1 MDIGKRY
8 RILNEIGGGGMGK
21 VFRALDRL
29 TNTIVAIK
37 QVAVS
42 GSLLDSLNV
51 SLDFRIALAQEFRVL
66 SSLHHPN
73 IISVLDYGFDQER
86 RPYFTMEFLNNAKNI
101 VDITANLPL
110 KEKLHLWIQLLQAL
124 AYLHRRGVVHRDLKP
139 ENVMV
144 VDNQVKVLDF
154 GLATVREKEK
164 DRKSEFLVG
173 TLNYMAPEV
182 LGGSP
187 ASELSDLY
195 ATGLIAYEIFARTSP
210 YDITNFSQLLT
221 DITNLIPDVSEL
233 DVSDEIQT
241 IIARLLAKDPAGRF
255 DNALDVIDAL
265 DKVTPFKIEYDN
277 STIRESF
284 LQSATFVGRDTE
296 REMLVTS
303 LDKARHDN
311 HGSSW
316 LIGGVSGVGK
326 SRLTDE
332 FRTQAL
338 VTGTHVWRGQAIAE
352 GGAPYFEWLP
362 ILRLLAL
369 YTDPDDLSDLEAGV
383 LKEIIPD
390 IETLIE
396 RAVPNAPDIDALNT
410 QARLLNVIQ
419 GLFQRQADAIVIL
432 LEDLHWSNES
442 LEVLRRLNEIVA
454 NLPLMIVGN
463 YRIEERPNLPT
474 ELPGMKLIE
483 LDRLSQPEMAMLSAS
498 IAGPDGQRSDVI
510 ELLEQETEGN
520 VFFIV
525 EVMRVLA
532 EEAGGLVNI
541 GRMTLPESVFA
552 GGIQKAME
560 RRLQKLPDTTIPLLQ
575 FAAIAGKAVDVALL
589 QHKFNTV
596 DIDRWLTVCSDANVL
611 EVQNNQWQFAHDKL
625 RDGLL
630 HGLSEHERANLH
642 RQVAETIQAVYPE
655 NSIRLVN
662 LAYHWEKA
670 SVEADTDTFT
680 LDKAIE
686 YLEKAADQAIEN
698 NLHNEGLVYMERLF
712 ELDKRRQQRVGDIAS
727 KEKRAHWHFLMSQAL
742 NALRRFAETRTHFE
756 KATELYGY
764 PLPEGR
770 TALGAG
776 ILRHLLHQTMRRVL
790 PTVFARRS
798 PQEQH
803 PQLLAAAR
811 VVRFG
816 GAVYYVLHEP
826 ILSLYTSLSA
836 LNITEHVGE
845 SAELMEAYGLMCVL
859 AGSFQAQGMAQGY
872 YERALAMADVVH
884 NPVAY
889 ASVLFLTGVYHT
901 SAGMHEIAERDLM
914 KSADLSTEIGNT
926 IQWGYAMITLC
937 STYFNH
943 TRYDRAAGVLK
954 MLVGGKQTRLPEHR
968 AMALSLQARYD
979 MLRGNTADAVSKSSD
994 ALMALQEIENEPQIS
1009 FTPWSYNALVYL
1021 RHGAYTAALEAA
1033 DTTMKLATEARVNAN
1048 LGYAALGNI
1057 AEVYLSLSELE
1068 PAIRP
1073 DTRENLLQK
1082 AQQVVNILRTAPP
1095 PIGKPIAL
1103 RAQAWLLKL
1112 QGNNSKAEKLWEK
1125 SVQAGEAV
1133 NMNYEVAR
1141 THYEWGQHLPEGSS
1155 ERKQHLETA
1164 LALFK
1169 QIGATND
1176 EKMTQSALEGKREAA
1191 IAK

>member
-1 MDIGKRY
+1 MDIGRRY

-29 TNTIVAIK
+29 TNNIVALK
-37 QVAVS
+37 QVSVS
-42 GSLLDSLNV
+42 GSLLDSLDIGA
-51 SLDFRIALAQEFRVL
+51 DFRLALAQEFRVS

-86 RPYFTMEFLNNAKNI
+86 RPFFTMEFLDNAQNI
-101 VDITANLPL
+101 VEITENLPL

-124 AYLHRRGVVHRDLKP
+124 AYLHRRGVIHRDLKP

-154 GLATVREKEK
+154 GLATVRKHKKQPTDEP
-164 DRKSEFLVG
+164 SENIVG
-173 TLNYMAPEV
+173 TLGYMAPEL
-182 LGGSP
+182 LGGGA

-195 ATGLIAYEIFARTSP
+195 AAGLIAYEIFARTSP
-210 YDITNFSQLLT
+210 YDLTNFSQLLN
-221 DITNLIPDVSEL
+221 DIANLIPDVSNL
-233 DVSDEIQT
+233 DVSAEIQM
-241 IIARLLAKDPAGRF
+241 IIARLLAKDPSARF
-255 DNALDVIDAL
+255 DNALEVIEAL
-265 DKVTPFKIEYDN
+265 DRVTPFKIDYDN

-284 LQSATFVGRDTE
+284 LQAATFVGREAE
-296 REMLVTS
+296 RDMLTQA
-303 LDKARHDN
+303 LERARHKKQ
-311 HGSSW
+311 GTSW

-326 SRLTDE
+326 SRLMDE
-332 FRTQAL
+332 FRTQSL
-338 VTGTHVWRGQAIAE
+338 VTGAHVWRGQAIAE

-369 YTDPDDLSDLEAGV
+369 YTDLSDLEAGV

-396 RAVPNAPDIDALNT
+396 RTVADAPDIDALNT
-410 QARLLNVIQ
+410 QARLLDVIQ
-419 GLFQRQADAIVIL
+419 GLFQRQSDAIVIL

-442 LEVLRRLNEIVA
+442 LEVVRRLNEIVSA
-454 NLPLMIVGN
+454 NSLMIVAN
-463 YRIEERPNLPT
+463 YRKEERPNLPT
-474 ELPGMKLIE
+474 ELPGMNVIE
-483 LDRLSQPEMAMLSAS
+483 LERLSAGEIADLSAS
-498 IAGPDGQRSDVI
+498 IAGPDGKRDDVI
-510 ELLEQETEGN
+510 DLLEQETEGN

-560 RRLQKLPDTTIPLLQ
+560 RRLQKLPTDTIPLLQ
-575 FAAIAGKAVDVALL
+575 FAAIAGKAVDVWLL

-611 EVQNNQWQFAHDKL
+611 EVQNNLWQFAHDKL

-630 HGLSEHERANLH
+630 HSLTERERANLH
-642 RQVAETIQAVYPE
+642 RQVAEAIQDVYPE
-655 NSIRLVN
+655 NSIRYVN

-670 SVEADTDTFT
+670 SVEEDTDTFT

-686 YLEKAADQAIEN
+686 YLEKAADQAVEN
-698 NLHNEGLVYMERLF
+698 NLHNEGLLYMERLF
-712 ELDKRRQQRVGDIAS
+712 ELDKRRQAQVGHVTS
-727 KEKRAHWHFLMSQAL
+727 KEKRAHWHFLMSQVL
-742 NALRRFAETRTHFE
+742 NALRRFDETRTHFE
-756 KATELYGY
+756 KAAALYGY
-764 PLPEGR
+764 PLPQSNA
-770 TALGAG
+770 ALGAG
-776 ILRHLLHQTMRRVL
+776 ILRHALRQMLRGAL
-790 PTVFARRS
+790 PALFARRS

-816 GAVYYVLHEP
+816 GAVYFVLHEQ
-826 ILSLYTSLSA
+826 LRSLYITLSA

-859 AGSFQAQGMAQGY
+859 LGNLQLYDMAESY
-872 YERALAMADVVH
+872 YARALAMAEVVH
-884 NPVAY
+884 NPAAY
-889 ASVLFLTGVYHT
+889 ANTRFLTGVHHT
-901 SAGMHEIAERDLM
+901 GVGMHELAESDLI
-914 KSADLSTEIGNT
+914 KSAELSTSIGNT

-943 TRYDRAAGVLK
+943 TRYDRAAAVLK
-954 MLVGGKQTRLPEHR
+954 MLIDGQQTRLPEHR

-979 MLRGNTADAVSKSSD
+979 MLRGKTEDAVSKSSD
-994 ALMALQEIENEPQIS
+994 ALLALQEIDNEAQIS

-1021 RHGAYTAALEAA
+1021 RHGAYPAAYEAA
-1033 DTTMKLATEARVNAN
+1033 NMTMELGLKAGVSAT

-1057 AEVYLSLSELE
+1057 AEVYLALAELD
-1068 PAIRP
+1068 ATLRP
-1073 DTRENLLQK
+1073 DTREKLLQK
-1082 AQQVVNILRTAPP
+1082 AQEVVNLLRKAPP
-1095 PIGKPIAL
+1095 PIGKPVAL
-1103 RAQAWLLKL
+1103 RTEAWLLTL
-1112 QGNNSKAEKLWEK
+1112 QGNSSKTGKLWQK
-1125 SVQAGEAV
+1125 SIEAGAAV
-1133 NMNYEVAR
+1133 NMQYEVAR
-1141 THYEWGQHLPEGSS
+1141 THYEWGNHLSEGSV
-1155 ERKQHLETA
+1155 ERENHLQAA
-1164 LALFK
+1164 LAIFE

-1176 EKMTQSALEGKREAA
+1176 IHLTQSLLKSKGSAA
-1191 IAK
+1191 PGH